1 MALAFITG
9 GARGL
14 GAEIVRKAH
23 ATGWDVAI
31 FDLSRERAA
40 GVLADVPSARF
51 FEGDVTDE
59 ARVAA
64 VLNDLGAVP
73 DLLVNNAGIVTFRP
87 LIETSTAE
95 FTRTIAVNLIAA
107 CTVARLCAERMIPRG
122 SGTIINITSTGG
134 IATSPGTHAYAAAKR
149 GLGAMTE
156 LMAQEWGPLGLR
168 INSVAP
174 GMIHGGMSEGI
185 YREPGVAEHRSRGVP
200 SRRLGTERDV
210 AEAVM
215 WLASDAASYINGHE
229 LVVDG
234 GLTKGVMSMIKA
246 Q

>member
-1 MALAFITG
+1 MPLAFVTG

-14 GAEIVRKAH
+14 GAEIVRKANE
-23 ATGWDVAI
+23 TGWDVAI
-31 FDLSRERAA
+31 FDLSRDKAA
-40 GVLADVPSARF
+40 EVLKDVPNARF

-59 ARVAA
+59 ARVVA
-64 VLNDLGAVP
+64 VLDELGAVP
-73 DLLVNNAGIVTFRP
+73 DLLVNNAGIVTFKP
-87 LIETSTAE
+87 LIETSTEE
-95 FTRTIAVNLIAA
+95 FTRTISINLIAA

-122 SGTIINITSTGG
+122 SGNIVNITSSGG

-156 LMAQEWGPLGLR
+156 MMAQEWGPLGLR

-174 GMIHGGMSEGI
+174 GMIAGGMSTDI
-185 YREPGVAEHRSRGVP
+185 YKEPGIAERRSLGVP
-200 SRRLGTERDV
+200 SRRLGTERDI

-215 WLASDAASYINGHE
+215 WLASDAASYVNGHE

-234 GLTKGVMSMIKA
+234 GLTKGTMSMIKR